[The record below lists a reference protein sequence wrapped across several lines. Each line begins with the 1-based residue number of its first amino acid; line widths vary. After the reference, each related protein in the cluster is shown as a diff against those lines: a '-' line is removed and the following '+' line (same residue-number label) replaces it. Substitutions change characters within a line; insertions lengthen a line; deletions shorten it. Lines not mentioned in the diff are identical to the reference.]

1 MTAQVKR
8 STSVSALKGPVVIA
22 AGGTGG
28 HLFPGQA
35 LSQELLRRGHR
46 VVLITDERVQHFDR
60 LFPGVQIFSVPAA
73 TFSGR
78 GVFSRLAAM
87 AKIIKGTLSSLAVLA
102 RVKPAVLIGFGG
114 YPTLPP
120 MLAAMLRG
128 IPSAVHEQNAV
139 LGRVNK
145 LVAGRV
151 GAVASTFPHPK
162 YLKASAQG
170 HLVVTG
176 NPVRDAVRSV
186 ENIAYDAPGAE
197 GPLKL
202 LVFGG
207 SQGARVM
214 SDIVPF
220 AIGKLPEALR
230 DRLQVVQQCRP
241 EDLERVKSAYDG
253 AGVHCELNEFFDN
266 MPSRIAEAHL
276 VIGRSGAST
285 ISELAVIGRPSIL
298 VPLPHSIDQDQKA
311 NAEVLSKVGAAWI
324 MDQPLFTP
332 ETLAARLTELF
343 THPEQ
348 LVRAAAAAKTQSS
361 PHAVTQLADLVET
374 LGLEGRAGVEA
385 QVRAQISLSPSQKD
399 ISS

>member
-1 MTAQVKR
+1 MTAQVKN
-8 STSVSALKGPVVIA
+8 TTPEAALKGPVVIA

-78 GVFSRLAAM
+78 GVFSRLAALM
-87 AKIIKGTLSSLAVLA
+87 KIIKGTISSLGVLA

-120 MLAAMLRG
+120 MLAALLRG
-128 IPSAVHEQNAV
+128 IPSGVHEQNAV

-151 GAVASTFPHPK
+151 GAVASTFSAPK
-162 YLKASAQG
+162 YLKASANG

-176 NPVRDAVRSV
+176 NPVRDAVRAV
-186 ENIAYDAPGAE
+186 EDIAYDAPSDG
-197 GPLKL
+197 GRLKL

-220 AIGKLPEALR
+220 AIEQLPDDLR
-230 DRLQVVQQCRP
+230 ARLDVVQQCRP
-241 EDLERVKSAYDG
+241 EDLARVKSAYEA
-253 AGVHCELNEFFDN
+253 AGVACELNEFFDN
-266 MPSRIAEAHL
+266 MPTRIAEAHL

-298 VPLPHSIDQDQKA
+298 VPLPHSIDQDQLA
-311 NAEVLSKVGAAWI
+311 NAEVLSLVGAAWVI
-324 MDQPLFTP
+324 DQPAFTP
-332 ETLAARLTELF
+332 EALAARLDDLF
-343 THPEQ
+343 TQPDQ

-374 LGLEGRAGVEA
+374 LGQEGRAGVEA
-385 QVRAQISLSPSQKD
+385 QVRAHLSSPPSQKD